1 MKFNFVQL
9 IAIPAVAML
18 MTACNGGSNSSATTA
33 TDSTTHEVTVK
44 EENIDI
50 QADTVTLKSVVA
62 YNDDTTAKK
71 PIVLIVP
78 EWWGLTD
85 YVKSRAKQLAEM
97 GYLAI
102 GIDMYGNG
110 KVAADPKEAGALA
123 GPFYVNPQLAATRLA
138 AALAKAKTYAQADTT
153 KAAAIGYCFGG
164 ACVLNGARL
173 GLPFNGVVSFHG
185 NLATN
190 LPVSKDKF
198 KAQVLVCHG
207 AIDQF
212 VSQQEVAAFKKQM
225 DSAGIA
231 YTFKQ
236 YDSATHAFTNPGA
249 TEIGKKFNMPIAYN
263 AAADTASWNDMKAF
277 FGTIFK

>member
-1 MKFNFVQL
+1 MKFNFANL
-9 IAIPAVAML
+9 IAIPAVALSMV
-18 MTACNGGSNSSATTA
+18 ACNNGNSTKETT
-33 TDSTTHEVTVK
+33 TDTTTHQVSVK
-44 EENIDI
+44 EEDVDI
-50 QADTVTLKSVVA
+50 QADSVTLKSVVA

-85 YVKSRAKQLAEM
+85 YVKGRAKQLAEM
-97 GYLAI
+97 GYIAV

-123 GPFYVNPQLAATRLA
+123 TPFYANPQLAGSRIA
-138 AALAKAKTYAQADTT
+138 AALAKAKTYPQADTT
-153 KAAAIGYCFGG
+153 KTAAIGYCFGG
-164 ACVLNGARL
+164 ACVLNAARL
-173 GLPFNGVVSFHG
+173 GLPLTGVVSFHG
-185 NLATN
+185 NLATT

-198 KAQVLVCHG
+198 KAQVLICHG
-207 AIDQF
+207 AVDQF
-212 VSQQEVAAFKKQM
+212 VKQEEVAAFKKQM

-249 TEIGKKFNMPIAYN
+249 TELGKKFNLPIAYN
-263 AAADTASWNDMKAF
+263 AAADTASWNDMKTF
-277 FGTIFK
+277 FNTIFK